1 MAYSTRFENSQ
12 GAGAVESDR
21 LTAQSIA
28 TAQTVM
34 DSTAR
39 ACIPFSIPEDIV
51 MTAFTFFLLPSS
63 LNICY
68 NNAVQQTEQQAMLL
82 LRLLAP

>member
-63 LNICY
+63 FNIY
-68 NNAVQQTEQQAMLL
+68 YNAVQQTEQQARLL